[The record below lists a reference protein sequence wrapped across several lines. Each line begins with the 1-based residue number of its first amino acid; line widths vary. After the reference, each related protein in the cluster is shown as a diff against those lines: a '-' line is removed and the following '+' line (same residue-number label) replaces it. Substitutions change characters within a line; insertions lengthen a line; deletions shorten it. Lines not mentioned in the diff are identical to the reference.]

1 MTIKRLLISAIA
13 AVGVSLTAHAQPTEL
28 SIMAP
33 AAPGGGWDQTARS
46 MQSALQEAGLVAN
59 VQVTNVPG
67 RRAAPSAS
75 PSSSTQQRRPATI

>member
-33 AAPGGGWDQTARS
+33 AAPGRRVGSDRTVDAAGVHRIRPC
-46 MQSALQEAGLVAN
+46 LQCAGD
-59 VQVTNVPG
+59 
-67 RRAAPSAS
+67 
-75 PSSSTQQRRPATI
+75 